1 MLFTLIR
8 RFIEAVLLVLC
19 LFLSGFVGPVTEAAT
34 LDYTEPTNWAY
45 WQQGPEK
52 FTDCF
57 LICPTVFLGG
67 EGQYNL
73 SLANKQSQEL
83 QAFVGALNMERG
95 IYDASCTMYAPFYQ
109 QISLAVYKLPERQR
123 ESYLQLAYADVRE
136 AFQAYLKQSKKPF
149 VLAGFSQGADMC
161 IRLLKEFGKDET
173 VAKRLVACYAIGWR
187 VTEAELKAHPWL
199 KMAKSAMDIGVIV
212 SFNSESSAV
221 QDSLLVPK
229 GSKTKAINPLT
240 WRTDNNYA
248 SALHNKGAC
257 FTDYS
262 ANIKKEEPYF
272 CGAWLDA
279 ERGTLKI
286 NSKITPKA
294 YPPVLDIF
302 TDGVYHLYDYQFFYR
317 NLQENV
323 ALRTSAYCNKL

>member
-1 MLFTLIR
+1 MFFTLIK

-19 LFLSGFVGPVTEAAT
+19 LFLSVQSGTVAQAAA
-34 LDYTEPTNWAY
+34 LDYHNGDSWAY

-52 FTDCF
+52 SADCF

-67 EGQYNL
+67 EGQDNL
-73 SLANKQSQEL
+73 LLDNRQSQEL
-83 QAFVGALNMERG
+83 KDFVGALNMERG
-95 IYDASCTMYAPFYQ
+95 IYDASCTMYAPFYRQ
-109 QISLAVYKLPERQR
+109 ASLAVYKLPEKQR
-123 ESYLQLAYADVRE
+123 EQYFQLAYSDVRE
-136 AFQAYLKQSKKPF
+136 AFLAYLKQSSKPV

-161 IRLLKEFGKDET
+161 IRLLKEFGKDGA
-173 VAKRLVACYAIGWR
+173 VAKRLVACYALGWR
-187 VTEAELKAHPWL
+187 VTEAELKKYPWL
-199 KMAKSAMDIGVIV
+199 KMAQRADDVGVIV
-212 SFNSESSAV
+212 SFNSESIAV
-221 QDSLLVPK
+221 QDSLMVPK
-229 GSKTKAINPLT
+229 GVKTKAINPLT

-248 SALHNKGAC
+248 SALHNRGAC

-286 NSKITPKA
+286 NGRITAQA

-302 TDGVYHLYDYQFFYR
+302 TPGVFHIYDYQFFYR
-317 NLQENV
+317 NLKENV
-323 ALRTSAYCNKL
+323 AARTSAYWR

>member
-1 MLFTLIR
+1 MLFTLIK

-19 LFLSGFVGPVTEAAT
+19 LFVSGFVGPAVQAAT
-34 LDYTEPTNWAY
+34 LDYRQPQSWAY
-45 WQQGPEK
+45 WQEGRDK
-52 FTDCF
+52 AVDCF
-57 LICPTVFLGG
+57 LICPTVTLGG
-67 EGQYNL
+67 AGNYNL
-73 SLANKQSQEL
+73 TMDNRQSGEL
-83 QAFVGALNMERG
+83 RAFVGALNMERG
-95 IYDASCTMYAPFYQ
+95 IYDASCTMYAPLYRQ
-109 QISLAVYKLPERQR
+109 VSLAVYRLPQKQR
-123 ESYLQLAYADVRE
+123 EPYLKLAYSDVRE
-136 AFQAYLKQSKKPF
+136 AFQVYLKQSRKPF

-161 IRLLKEFGKDET
+161 IRLLKEFGAEPK

-187 VTEAELKAHPWL
+187 ITEAELKTYPHL
-199 KMAKSAMDIGVIV
+199 KMAQGPADTGVII
-212 SFNSESSAV
+212 SFNSESPAV
-221 QDSLLVPK
+221 QSSLMVPK
-229 GSKTKAINPLT
+229 GIKTKAINPLT

-262 ANIKKEEPYF
+262 ANIKKEQPYF

-286 NSKITPKA
+286 NNKITPLA

-302 TDGVYHLYDYQFFYR
+302 TAGVYHLYDYQFFYR

-323 ALRTSAYCNKL
+323 ALRTGAYWR

>member
-1 MLFTLIR
+1 MIFTLIR
-8 RFIEAVLLVLC
+8 RFIETVLLALC
-19 LFLSGFVGPVTEAAT
+19 LFVSGFVGPVAQGAA
-34 LDYTEPTNWAY
+34 LDYTEPANWAY

-52 FTDCF
+52 ATDCF

-73 SLANKQSQEL
+73 TLDNRQSQDL
-83 QAFVGALNMERG
+83 QTFVEALNMERG

-109 QISLAVYKLPERQR
+109 QVSLAVYKLPEKQR
-123 ESYLQLAYADVRE
+123 EQYLQLAYADVRE
-136 AFQAYLKQSKKPF
+136 AFKTYLKQSRKPF

-161 IRLLKEFGKDET
+161 IRLLKEFGKDEA
-173 VAKRLVACYAIGWR
+173 VSKRLVACYAIGWR
-187 VTEAELKAHPWL
+187 VTETELKGHPWL
-199 KMAKSAMDIGVIV
+199 KMAQSATDIGVIV
-212 SFNSESSAV
+212 SFNSESGAV
-221 QDSLLVPK
+221 QDSLMVPK
-229 GSKTKAINPLT
+229 GSKTKSINPLT
-240 WRTDNNYA
+240 WRTDNHYA

-286 NSKITPKA
+286 NSKITA
-294 YPPVLDIF
+294 QDYPPVLDIF
-302 TDGVYHLYDYQFFYR
+302 ADGVYHLYDYQFFYR

-323 ALRTSAYCNKL
+323 ALRTSAYWR

>member
-19 LFLSGFVGPVTEAAT
+19 LFASGMLGTVTYAAS
-34 LDYTEPTNWAY
+34 LDYNEPTSWAY
-45 WQQGPEK
+45 WQQGLEK
-52 FTDCF
+52 SADCF

-73 SLANKQSQEL
+73 PLANKQSKEL
-83 QAFVGALNMERG
+83 RAFVGALNMERG

-109 QISLAVYKLPERQR
+109 QVSLEVYKLPEVQR
-123 ESYLQLAYADVRE
+123 EQYLQLAYADVRE
-136 AFQAYLKQSKKPF
+136 AFQAYLKQSQKPF

-161 IRLLKEFGKDET
+161 LRLLKEFGGDEA

-199 KMAKSAMDIGVIV
+199 KMAQSAMDIGVIV
-212 SFNSESSAV
+212 SFNSESAAV
-221 QDSLLVPK
+221 QDSLMVPK
-229 GSKTKAINPLT
+229 GMRTKAINPLT

-286 NSKITPKA
+286 NSKITAQA

-302 TDGVYHLYDYQFFYR
+302 AAGVYHLYDYQFFYR

-323 ALRTSAYCNKL
+323 ALRTSAYWR

>member
-1 MLFTLIR
+1 
-8 RFIEAVLLVLC
+8 
-19 LFLSGFVGPVTEAAT
+19 
-34 LDYTEPTNWAY
+34 
-45 WQQGPEK
+45 
-52 FTDCF
+52 
-57 LICPTVFLGG
+57 
-67 EGQYNL
+67 
-73 SLANKQSQEL
+73 
-83 QAFVGALNMERG
+83 MERG

-109 QISLAVYKLPERQR
+109 QVSLEVYKLPEVQR
-123 ESYLQLAYADVRE
+123 EQYLQLAYADVRE
-136 AFQAYLKQSKKPF
+136 AFQAYLKQNQKPF

-161 IRLLKEFGKDET
+161 LRLLKEFGGDEA

-187 VTEAELKAHPWL
+187 VTEDELKAHPWL
-199 KMAKSAMDIGVIV
+199 KMAQSAMDIGVIV
-212 SFNSESSAV
+212 SFNSESAAV
-221 QDSLLVPK
+221 QDSLMVPK
-229 GSKTKAINPLT
+229 GVRTKAINPLT

-286 NSKITPKA
+286 NSKITAQA

-302 TDGVYHLYDYQFFYR
+302 AAGVYHLYDYQFFYR

-323 ALRTSAYCNKL
+323 ALRTSAYWR

>member
-1 MLFTLIR
+1 MLFTLIK

-19 LFLSGFVGPVTEAAT
+19 LFMSGMLGAAAEAAS
-34 LDYTEPTNWAY
+34 LDYNDERNWAY
-45 WQQGPEK
+45 WQEGKEK
-52 FTDCF
+52 AVDCF
-57 LICPTVFLGG
+57 LICPTVTLGG
-67 EGQYNL
+67 AGNYNL
-73 SLANKQSQEL
+73 TLDNRQSGEL
-83 QAFVGALNMERG
+83 RAFVGALNMERG
-95 IYDASCTMYAPFYQ
+95 IYDESCTMYAPYYR
-109 QISLAVYKLPERQR
+109 QISLATYKLPASEQ
-123 ESYLQLAYADVRE
+123 EQYLQLAYEDVRA
-136 AFQAYLKQSKKPF
+136 AFKAYLAQSKKPL

-161 IRLLKEFGKDET
+161 IRLLKEFGADAA

-187 VTEAELKAHPWL
+187 ITEKELAAYPHL
-199 KMAKSAMDIGVIV
+199 KMAQGAADIGVIV
-212 SFNSESSAV
+212 SFNSESPAV
-221 QDSLLVPK
+221 DASLMVPA
-229 GSKTKAINPLT
+229 GVKTKAINPLT

-262 ANIKKEEPYF
+262 ANIKKEQPYF

-286 NSKITPKA
+286 NSRITPQV

-302 TDGVYHLYDYQFFYR
+302 AAGVYHLYDYQFFYR

-323 ALRTSAYCNKL
+323 ALRTGAYWR

>member
-1 MLFTLIR
+1 MLFTLIK

-19 LFLSGFVGPVTEAAT
+19 LFMSGMLGTVAEAAS
-34 LDYTEPTNWAY
+34 LDYTDARNWAY
-45 WQQGPEK
+45 WQEGK
-52 FTDCF
+52 DKAVDCF
-57 LICPTVFLGG
+57 LICPTVTLGG
-67 EGQYNL
+67 AGNYNL
-73 SLANKQSQEL
+73 TLDNRQSGEL
-83 QAFVGALNMERG
+83 RAFVGALNMERG
-95 IYDASCTMYAPFYQ
+95 IYDASCTMYAPYYR
-109 QISLAVYKLPERQR
+109 QISLATYKLPASEQ
-123 ESYLQLAYADVRE
+123 EQYLQLAYEDVRA
-136 AFQAYLKQSKKPF
+136 AFKAYLAQSKKPL

-161 IRLLKEFGKDET
+161 IRLLKEFGADAA

-187 VTEAELKAHPWL
+187 ITEKELQAYPHL
-199 KMAKSAMDIGVIV
+199 KMAQGAADIGVII
-212 SFNSESSAV
+212 SFNSEGPAV
-221 QDSLLVPK
+221 QSSLMVPAGVK
-229 GSKTKAINPLT
+229 SKSINPLT

-262 ANIKKEEPYF
+262 ANIKKEQPYF

-286 NSKITPKA
+286 NSKITPQA

-302 TDGVYHLYDYQFFYR
+302 TAGVYHLYDYQFFYR

-323 ALRTSAYCNKL
+323 ALRTGAYWR

>member
-45 WQQGPEK
+45 WQQGSEK
-52 FTDCF
+52 SADCF

-73 SLANKQSQEL
+73 AFDNGQSQEL
-83 QAFVGALNMERG
+83 KDFVGALNMERG
-95 IYDASCTMYAPFYQ
+95 IYDSSCTMYAPFYQ
-109 QISLAVYKLPERQR
+109 QVSLAVYKLPEKQR
-123 ESYLQLAYADVRE
+123 EPYLQLAYTDVRE

-161 IRLLKEFGKDET
+161 IRLLKEFGKDEA

-187 VTEAELKAHPWL
+187 ITEDELQAYPWL
-199 KMAKSAMDIGVIV
+199 KMAESATDIGVIV
-212 SFNSESSAV
+212 SFNSESSAINE
-221 QDSLLVPK
+221 SLMVPK

-240 WRTDNNYA
+240 WRVDNNYA
-248 SALHNKGAC
+248 SALHNRGAC

-262 ANIKKEEPYF
+262 ANIKQEEPYF

-286 NSKITPKA
+286 NGKITPQA

-302 TDGVYHLYDYQFFYR
+302 TAGVYHLYDYQFFYR

>member
-1 MLFTLIR
+1 MLFTLIK

-19 LFLSGFVGPVTEAAT
+19 LFMSGMLGAAAEAAS
-34 LDYTEPTNWAY
+34 LDYNDERNWAY
-45 WQQGPEK
+45 WQEGKEK
-52 FTDCF
+52 AVDCF
-57 LICPTVFLGG
+57 LICPTVCLG
-67 EGQYNL
+67 GQYNL
-73 SLANKQSQEL
+73 SLDDRQSGEL
-83 QAFVGALNMERG
+83 RAFVGALNMERG
-95 IYDASCTMYAPFYQ
+95 IYDASCTMYAPYYR
-109 QISLAVYKLPERQR
+109 QISLATYKLPASEQ
-123 ESYLQLAYADVRE
+123 EQYLQLAYADVRA
-136 AFQAYLKQSKKPF
+136 AFQSYLQQSNKPV

-161 IRLLKEFGKDET
+161 IRLLKEFGADAA

-187 VTEAELKAHPWL
+187 ITEKELAAYPHL
-199 KMAKSAMDIGVIV
+199 KMAQGAADIGVIV
-212 SFNSESSAV
+212 SFNSESPAV
-221 QDSLLVPK
+221 DASLMVPA
-229 GSKTKAINPLT
+229 GVKTKAINPLT

-262 ANIKKEEPYF
+262 ANIKKEQPYF

-286 NSKITPKA
+286 NSKITPQA

-302 TDGVYHLYDYQFFYR
+302 TAGVYHLYDYQFFYR

-323 ALRTSAYCNKL
+323 ALRTGAYWR